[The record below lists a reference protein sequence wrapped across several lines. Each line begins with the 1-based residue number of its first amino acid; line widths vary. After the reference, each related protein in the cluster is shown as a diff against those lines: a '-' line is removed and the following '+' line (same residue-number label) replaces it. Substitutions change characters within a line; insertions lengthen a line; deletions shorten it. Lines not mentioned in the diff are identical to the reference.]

1 MNAVF
6 RLEIMADSGELHK
19 LTAILNRSKVV
30 TYTIIR
36 NVVSH
41 GVCGETEDVGFA
53 LENDFIIAFCPP
65 DRIEQ
70 LIDEIRPV
78 LNKFGG
84 VCYVSEVQE
93 VDTIGCIVRR

>member
-1 MNAVF
+1 MVG
-6 RLEIMADSGELHK
+6 RMLSLVLKQHTQRTGDG
-19 LTAILNRSKVV
+19 
-30 TYTIIR
+30 

-53 LENDFIIAFCPP
+53 LENDLIIAFCPP

-70 LIDEIRPV
+70 LIDEIRSV

-84 VCYVSEVQE
+84 ACYVSEVQE
-93 VDTIGCIVRR
+93 VDTVSCIVRR